1 MMVGLWRKT
10 LAETWVQ
17 LLLFGLALCIVA
29 ALLTML
35 LPQLEEGLNQ
45 VFAML
50 PFVRRFVQ
58 ALLGEDLG
66 ERINPQTLQA
76 IIWVHP
82 TVLALLWA
90 QEIVFCTRVPA
101 GEIDRGT
108 IDILLS
114 WPVSRR
120 KLFCAES
127 AIWLAAGLWLCLMM
141 LVGHAIA
148 RQFVTSTT
156 THSWRTVFL
165 VLLNLYSMYVAVGA
179 VALLVSAMSDR
190 RGRAMATVFGLTLAS
205 FLLNFLAQFWPA
217 AEILAPLSVLN
228 YYRPAQILANA
239 NVPAQDILV
248 LWGVAGVTWAASLE
262 IFARRSICTV

>member
-1 MMVGLWRKT
+1 MMLGLWRKT

-17 LLLFGLALCIVA
+17 LLLFGLALCLVS
-29 ALLTML
+29 ALLTRL

-50 PFVRRFVQ
+50 PFVRRFIQ

-82 TVLALLWA
+82 TILALLWA

-127 AIWLAAGLWLCLMM
+127 VIWLASGMWLCLMM
-141 LVGHAIA
+141 LVGHLVA
-148 RQFVTSTT
+148 RQFVSSAA
-156 THSWRTVFL
+156 THSWRSVFL
-165 VLLNLYSMYVAVGA
+165 VLSNLYSMYVAVGA
-179 VALLVSAMSDR
+179 VALLVSTLSDR
-190 RGRAMATVFGLTLAS
+190 RGRAMATVFALVLAS
-205 FLLNFLAQFWPA
+205 FLLNFLAQFWPT

-239 NVPAQDILV
+239 NIPAHDMLM
-248 LWGVAGVTWAASLE
+248 LWAVAVIAWVAGLE

>member
-1 MMVGLWRKT
+1 MIVGLWRKT
-10 LAETWVQ
+10 LVETWVQ
-17 LLLFGLALCIVA
+17 LLLFGLALCIVS

-50 PFVRRFVQ
+50 PFVRRFIQ

-66 ERINPQTLQA
+66 ERINPQSLQA

-82 TVLALLWA
+82 TILALLWA
-90 QEIVFCTRVPA
+90 QEIVFCTRIPA

-127 AIWLAAGLWLCLMM
+127 IVWLAAGIGLCLMM
-141 LVGHAIA
+141 LIGHTIA
-148 RQFVTSTT
+148 CQFVKSTT
-156 THSWRTVFL
+156 TNSWWSLSITMS
-165 VLLNLYSMYVAVGA
+165 NLYSMYVAVGA
-179 VALLVSAMSDR
+179 IAFLVSTMSER
-190 RGRAMATVFGLTLAS
+190 RGRAMAVVFGLMLAS
-205 FLLNFLAQFWPA
+205 FLLNFLAQFWPT

-228 YYRPAQILANA
+228 YYRPAQILANG
-239 NVPAQDILV
+239 NFPMQDMLV
-248 LWGVAGVTWAASLE
+248 LWGVAVVAWAASLE

>member
-1 MMVGLWRKT
+1 MILGLWRKT

-17 LLLFGLALCIVA
+17 LLLFGLALCIVS

-66 ERINPQTLQA
+66 ERINPQSLQA

-120 KLFCAES
+120 KLFYAETTV
-127 AIWLAAGLWLCLMM
+127 WLAAGIWLSLMM
-141 LVGHAIA
+141 LVGHMIG
-148 RQFVTSTT
+148 RQLVTSTA
-156 THSWRTVFL
+156 THSWRSVFL
-165 VLLNLYSMYVAVGA
+165 VLTNFYSMYVAVGA
-179 VALLVSAMSDR
+179 VALLVSTMSHR
-190 RGRAMATVFGLTLAS
+190 RGRAMATVFGLILAS
-205 FLLNFLAQFWPA
+205 FLLNFLAQFWPT

-228 YYRPAQILANA
+228 YYRPAQILANG
-239 NVPAQDILV
+239 NFPAHDILL
-248 LWGVAGVTWAASLE
+248 LWGVAVVAWLAGLE

>member
-1 MMVGLWRKT
+1 MMLGLCRKT
-10 LAETWVQ
+10 IAETWVQ
-17 LLLFGLALCIVA
+17 LLLFGMALCIVS

-50 PFVRRFVQ
+50 PFVRRFIQ

-66 ERINPQTLQA
+66 ERISPQTLQA

-82 TVLALLWA
+82 TILALFWA

-127 AIWLAAGLWLCLMM
+127 AIWLAAGLGLCLMM
-141 LVGHAIA
+141 LLGHTIA

-156 THSWRTVFL
+156 TNSWRSVFM
-165 VLLNLYSMYVAVGA
+165 VLSNLYAMYVAVGA
-179 VALLVSAMSDR
+179 VALLVSTLSDR
-190 RGRAMATVFGLTLAS
+190 RGRAMAVVFGLVLAS
-205 FLLNFLAQFWPA
+205 FLLNFLAQFWSM

-228 YYRPAQILANA
+228 YYRPAQILASDNIPSHDM
-239 NVPAQDILV
+239 VV
-248 LWGVAGVTWAASLE
+248 LWGVATAAWVTAME

>member
-1 MMVGLWRKT
+1 MMLGLWRKT

-17 LLLFGLALCIVA
+17 LLLFGLALCIVS

-35 LPQLEEGLNQ
+35 LPQLEGGLNQ

-50 PFVRRFVQ
+50 PFVRRFIQ

-66 ERINPQTLQA
+66 ERISPQKLQA

-82 TVLALLWA
+82 TILALLWA

-127 AIWLAAGLWLCLMM
+127 AIWLAAGIWLCLMM
-141 LVGHAIA
+141 FVGHTIA
-148 RQFVTSTT
+148 RLFVTSATT
-156 THSWRTVFL
+156 YSGRSVFL
-165 VLLNLYSMYVAVGA
+165 VLSNLYSMYVAVGA
-179 VALLVSAMSDR
+179 VALLVSTMSDR
-190 RGRAMATVFGLTLAS
+190 RGRAMATVFALILAS
-205 FLLNFLAQFWPA
+205 FLLNFLAQFWPT
-217 AEILAPLSVLN
+217 AELLAPLSVLN
-228 YYRPAQILANA
+228 YYRPAQILATA
-239 NVPAQDILV
+239 SVPVYDMLMLLSIAV
-248 LWGVAGVTWAASLE
+248 VAWVAGLE
-262 IFARRSICTV
+262 VFARRSICTV